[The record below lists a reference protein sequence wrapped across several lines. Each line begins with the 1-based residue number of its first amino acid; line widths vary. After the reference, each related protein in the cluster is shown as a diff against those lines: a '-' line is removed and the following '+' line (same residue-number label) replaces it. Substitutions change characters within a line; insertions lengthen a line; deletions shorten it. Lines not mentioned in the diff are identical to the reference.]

1 MRRGHFPDVMRLNPD
16 QFGHPVSRPRL
27 YIMMVSQ
34 SMMNQLGADE
44 HKIVS
49 WAREIMT
56 KFVGHGTVPLDSFLL
71 DEENPAILAML
82 EKAHRK
88 SVVEPTDTDIG
99 ADGRKGKGASDWAPK
114 HFKITSELGEPSE
127 PHEGGLGG
135 PQLLPT

>member
-1 MRRGHFPDVMRLNPD
+1 
-16 QFGHPVSRPRL
+16 
-27 YIMMVSQ
+27 
-34 SMMNQLGADE
+34 MMNQLGADE
-44 HKIVS
+44 HNIVS

-114 HFKITSELGEPSE
+114 HFKITSELGKPWWKPSQ
-127 PHEGGLGG
+127 PGGHTLSTAPG
-135 PQLLPT
+135 PKHSELDPKRMFILL